1 MSNREQPIQVNEI
14 SSTTGNN
21 VEEDTAS
28 VTTVEWHA
36 PDLFDSYTD
45 SDTDSEP
52 SYFHCR
58 SPSPRD
64 SPDGVDPSDEENR
77 NSPRSPRQERF
88 FEIFNRPASRS
99 RSPREDVR
107 EEGHDNRNDASSRI
121 VDPII
126 ILD

>member
-88 FEIFNRPASRS
+88 LRS
-99 RSPREDVR
+99 STGPLHDPDHQEKMSGKRAMTTEMTPRHEL
-107 EEGHDNRNDASSRI
+107 SIQS
-121 VDPII
+121 
-126 ILD
+126 LY